1 MSLTGEDGAPS
12 WRQRFLADE
21 AATMQFGAQLA
32 GAVHAILGE
41 DTEAGVKAGGK
52 ALMIHLQGD
61 LGAGK
66 TTLSRGVLR
75 ALGHQAAVKSPT
87 YTLVEPY
94 EHLKF
99 PVYHFDLYR
108 LSDPEEV
115 EFLGVESYF
124 EAGRLCLVEWPDNGR
139 GVLPEA
145 NLVLQLVPADQGRLL
160 RWRGIG
166 EVGMQLERELSDRL
180 AEYLE

>member
-1 MSLTGEDGAPS
+1 MSMPGEEAAGN
-12 WRQRFLADE
+12 WQERFLADE
-21 AATMQFGAQLA
+21 AATMHSGAQLA
-32 GAVHAILGE
+32 EAVQMIPGGGA
-41 DTEAGVKAGGK
+41 EAGPGAGGK

-66 TTLSRGVLR
+66 TTLSRGLLR

-124 EAGRLCLVEWPDNGR
+124 EAGRLCLVEWPDKGR

-145 NLVLQLVPADQGRLL
+145 DLVLQLLPADRGRLL

-166 EVGMQLERELSDRL
+166 AVGMQLERELSDRL
-180 AEYLE
+180 AEYVE